1 MKNVPN
7 GQILHHRYGKKID
20 KINREIITIIFE
32 TVYGGTNT
40 INGNMIGK
48 TKPSKKRIKESK
60 SKINLM

>member
-1 MKNVPN
+1 
-7 GQILHHRYGKKID
+7 
-20 KINREIITIIFE
+20 
-32 TVYGGTNT
+32 VYGGTNT